1 MEARNQD
8 MERLTKMDAAA
19 FKRKTVEAPR
29 IHTGEQG
36 LQALRQEVRP
46 MIAL

>member
-19 FKRKTVEAPR
+19 FKRKTMEALAFIR
-29 IHTGEQG
+29 GSK
-36 LQALRQEVRP
+36 AFRP
-46 MIAL
+46 CGKKAG